1 MDVVCVTQRESFDRE
16 NKKIKS
22 QREITESGSLNM
34 SNQQSGPGRSWA
46 SLLRKKNDRNSA
58 TDVAATQN
66 MWPQLVDIDK
76 CINIEVNKKP
86 THETKA
92 SQ

>member
-22 QREITESGSLNM
+22 KREITESGSLDM

-46 SLLRKKNDRNSA
+46 SLLRKKNDRNSV
-58 TDVAATQN
+58 TVAAEN

-76 CINIEVNKKP
+76 GINVEVNKKP

>member
-22 QREITESGSLNM
+22 QREITESGSLDM

-46 SLLRKKNDRNSA
+46 SLLRKKNDRNSV
-58 TDVAATQN
+58 TVAAEN

-76 CINIEVNKKP
+76 GINVEVNKKP

>member
-22 QREITESGSLNM
+22 QREIPESGSLDM

-58 TDVAATQN
+58 TVAAEN
-66 MWPQLVDIDK
+66 MWPQLVNIDK
-76 CINIEVNKKP
+76 GINVEVNKKP